1 MGREERLELIREIEK
16 LRGSRVLV
24 YVTGDRR
31 GIETKIGVDTFPF
44 IARHLR
50 GFGNPPKIDLFLY
63 STGGITMAGYYL
75 VNLIREFTDSFGV
88 LIPFKALSCATLV
101 TLGAED
107 VIMSK
112 MGHLSPIDP
121 SVSHPLGP
129 SIPAP
134 GPAGVAGLRQSL
146 PVNVEDIFNFIE
158 LAREE
163 LKITDADSLERVLEL
178 MSQKIHPLVLGHSY
192 RLREQIEFLARNLL
206 KYHITDDAKISEIV
220 EHLTRGRYSHS
231 YIFSRREAKEIGLPI
246 VDSSEVESLVEDL
259 YLQYQ
264 QMLELGNPYSA
275 EIAIGEQDAAQM
287 DLYRAIIESDN
298 LTHIYQSNR
307 IYRRIQVPIPN
318 TTEIIPQVIEKII
331 IDGWVENNTI

>member
-1 MGREERLELIREIEK
+1 M
-16 LRGSRVLV
+16 
-24 YVTGDRR
+24 
-31 GIETKIGVDTFPF
+31 
-44 IARHLR
+44 
-50 GFGNPPKIDLFLY
+50 
-63 STGGITMAGYYL
+63 
-75 VNLIREFTDSFGV
+75 
-88 LIPFKALSCATLV
+88 
-101 TLGAED
+101 
-107 VIMSK
+107 
-112 MGHLSPIDP
+112 
-121 SVSHPLGP
+121 
-129 SIPAP
+129 
-134 GPAGVAGLRQSL
+134 
-146 PVNVEDIFNFIE
+146 
-158 LAREE
+158 
-163 LKITDADSLERVLEL
+163 
-178 MSQKIHPLVLGHSY
+178 
-192 RLREQIEFLARNLL
+192 